1 MDITRK
7 DTEAVTH
14 DVKITGNEHLK
25 DLKKYEIFK
34 EICDNDNFSQ
44 LKTIKAYFKFL
55 LPSSNH

>member
-25 DLKKYEIFK
+25 DLKKNEIF
-34 EICDNDNFSQ
+34 EEMCDNN
-44 LKTIKAYFKFL
+44 K
-55 LPSSNH
+55 

>member
-25 DLKKYEIFK
+25 HLKKKQLFK
-34 EICDNDNFSQ
+34 EICHDNKFSVD
-44 LKTIKAYFKFL
+44 
-55 LPSSNH
+55 

>member
-25 DLKKYEIFK
+25 DLKKNEIFK
-34 EICDNDNFSQ
+34 EIYDNDRNISV
-44 LKTIKAYFKFL
+44 
-55 LPSSNH
+55 N

>member
-7 DTEAVTH
+7 DIEAVTQ

-25 DLKKYEIFK
+25 DLKKNEIFK

-44 LKTIKAYFKFL
+44 LKTIKA
-55 LPSSNH
+55 

>member
-25 DLKKYEIFK
+25 DLKKNEIVK
-34 EICDNDNFSQ
+34 ELCDNNKQENISVD
-44 LKTIKAYFKFL
+44 
-55 LPSSNH
+55 

>member
-25 DLKKYEIFK
+25 DLKKNEIFK
-34 EICDNDNFSQ
+34 ELCDNDRIFQSIEN
-44 LKTIKAYFKFL
+44 Y
-55 LPSSNH
+55 